1 MIVKLYPKDYKYSES
16 LPVEFYP
23 AKKVTRE
30 IDTDDIE
37 TAAKRGVSWT
47 QLSAHLNIDE
57 TTLQKHFYIYYMQA
71 RAMLEINVLSAMVDS
86 ALDGNP
92 QMQKWLSSNWLGMTE
107 RTTPIVIQDER
118 DLDVSELDNKIA
130 RLQNKLSKK

>member
-1 MIVKLYPKDYKYSES
+1 MIVKLYPKDYSYSES
-16 LPVEFYP
+16 LPLEYYP
-23 AKKVTRE
+23 AKKVTKE
-30 IDTDDIE
+30 IDTDEVEI
-37 TAAKRGVSWT
+37 AAKRGVSWT
-47 QLSAHLNIDE
+47 QMSAHFNVDE
-57 TTLQKHFYIYYMQA
+57 ATLKKHFYINYMQA

-107 RTTPIVIQDER
+107 RTTPIIVQDVN
-118 DLDVSELDNKIA
+118 DLDVTELDAKIH